1 VEARVKTKGALLWEP
16 GTNSGWNVEE
26 IELDPPKADEV
37 LIKLAAS
44 GLCHSDAHLD
54 TGDIPLPWA
63 PVLGGHEG
71 AGVVVEAG
79 AEVHGLAPGDHVVTT
94 FLPSCGRCRWCAS
107 GVSSLCD
114 VGAGVLGGKAPDGT
128 NRIHAR
134 GKPVGA
140 MSFLGTFAPYVVA
153 PSTSVIKIGKDIP
166 LEKAALIGCGVPTG
180 WGSAVHAAGTEVGD
194 TVVVVGT
201 GGVGINAV
209 QGARMAGAANIAA
222 VDPVPFK
229 REMAEKLGATHSF
242 ADIAEATDFVR
253 SLTDGQGADSA
264 ILTMDGP
271 TGDDAAA
278 AFDAISKGGTVVVT
292 GMASHHAPPGIPVSL
307 LMLAGMEKR
316 IQGCLFGMCSPAVD
330 ILRQIDL
337 YRAGRLR
344 LDELITRRYPLESIN
359 DAVTDLLEGRNIRG
373 VIVHQ
378 H

>member
-1 VEARVKTKGALLWEP
+1 VEARVKTEGALLWEP
-16 GTNSGWNVEE
+16 GTNSGWSVEE

-153 PSTSVIKIGKDIP
+153 PSTSVIRIGKDIP

-209 QGARMAGAANIAA
+209 QGARMAGAANIVA

-229 REMAEKLGATHSF
+229 REMAEQLGATHSVPDF
-242 ADIAEATDFVR
+242 DGAGAVVRELTGGVMADRV
-253 SLTDGQGADSA
+253 
-264 ILTMDGP
+264 ILTASVGLGELVGP
-271 TGDDAAA
+271 CGLLTR
-278 AFDAISKGGTVVVT
+278 KGGTLVVT
-292 GMASHHAPPGIPVSL
+292 SAAPALQGQVDLNL
-307 LMLAGMEKR
+307 LDFVMSGKR
-316 IQGCLFGMCSPAVD
+316 LQGALYGNCNARVD
-330 ILRQIDL
+330 VPKLLDL
-337 YRAGRLR
+337 YRAGELH
-344 LDELITRRYPLESIN
+344 LDELVTRTYRLEEIN
-359 DAVTDLLEGRNIRG
+359 QGFRDMEEGRNLRG
-373 VIVHQ
+373 VIVYD
-378 H
+378 